1 MKQDLDID
9 ERDALDCLDEYFSAT
24 EKEPDEFDCYALRA
38 ELEQARTEL
47 KKCKFILMRDQP
59 LFDGLTAELEQARK
73 WAKAWKKSAHFWRDR
88 TCDRIGDQKAHVW
101 YSVWRGFRQGR
112 FD

>member
-1 MKQDLDID
+1 MSGPSHC
-9 ERDALDCLDEYFSAT
+9 ETSNYYGGHT
-24 EKEPDEFDCYALRA
+24 EWCENYK
-38 ELEQARTEL
+38 ELERELQLAESRL
-47 KKCKFILMRDQP
+47 KKV
-59 LFDGLTAELEQARK
+59 TAELEQSRK